1 MKKKKTAFAEPRPLI
16 SLCPSTATFRGTSQ
30 SVPQLIKIRV
40 SEMAR
45 KIYTIC
51 SRSNGLN
58 GNAQK
63 SINSIETHREHYD
76 YYSLV

>member
-1 MKKKKTAFAEPRPLI
+1 MKKKTAFAEPRPLI
-16 SLCPSTATFRGTSQ
+16 SLAPIRQRSQ

-63 SINSIETHREHYD
+63 SINSIETHRERCD